1 MVDLSAVLVA
11 NGLGAALMVT
21 LLLSDREVPHN
32 VFLDDKI
39 FSAMCQL
46 TLCLCVIETAAF
58 WVDGKTFAGAI
69 ACSRILNVLLFV
81 ANSAFAFLWTVY
93 VDYKLFGQEARLRR
107 FGPLLALPAVVVL
120 VMSVLNLWMDVF
132 FTISAENIYTRT
144 TLMIL
149 PYIVTYGYLIYGAVM
164 VLRYQ
169 NKVGKYLFM
178 PVMVFLLPV
187 FVGSLLQMLF
197 YGIALTW
204 VSVAFGLT
212 ALYINLQNEVSLL
225 DPLTKLYN
233 RTYLNRYLNS
243 TMQRSGMERKT
254 AGIMLDI
261 NSFKEINDTYGHSE
275 GDTAL
280 QLVGQCL
287 MDTVSGANVAVR
299 YGGDEFIIILRVREE
314 REVEQMMERIRM
326 RMAQISGESA
336 RPYTIT
342 LSMGTALYDPAT
354 DNLDRFLGRMDQR
367 MYEAK
372 RSYYSGSNNR
382 RRRGEYR
389 EESAT

>member
-120 VMSVLNLWMDVF
+120 VMSVLNLWIDVF

-178 PVMVFLLPV
+178 PVIVFLLPV

-197 YGIALTW
+197 YGIALIW

-280 QLVGQCL
+280 QLVGKCL
-287 MDTVSGANVAVR
+287 MDTVSGSNVAVR
-299 YGGDEFIIILRVREE
+299 YGGDEFIIIIHVQDEWEIEE
-314 REVEQMMERIRM
+314 MLERIRL
-326 RMAQISGESA
+326 RMAQISGESG

-342 LSMGTALYDPAT
+342 LSMGAALYDPAT

-372 RSYYSGSNNR
+372 RSYYSGTKNR

>member
-1 MVDLSAVLVA
+1 
-11 NGLGAALMVT
+11 MVT

-69 ACSRILNVLLFV
+69 ACSRISNVLLFV
-81 ANSAFAFLWTVY
+81 ANSVFAFLWTVY

-178 PVMVFLLPV
+178 PVMVFLLPI

-197 YGIALTW
+197 YGIALIW

-243 TMQRSGMERKT
+243 TMQRSGTERKT

-280 QLVGQCL
+280 QLVGKCL

-372 RSYYSGSNNR
+372 RSYYSGSKNR

>member
-69 ACSRILNVLLFV
+69 ACSRISNVLLFV
-81 ANSAFAFLWTVY
+81 ANSVFAFLWTVY

-178 PVMVFLLPV
+178 PVMVFLLPI

-197 YGIALTW
+197 YGIALIW

-243 TMQRSGMERKT
+243 TMQRSGTERKT

-280 QLVGQCL
+280 QLVGKCL

-372 RSYYSGSNNR
+372 RSYYSGSKNR

>member
-1 MVDLSAVLVA
+1 MAV
-11 NGLGAALMVT
+11 
-21 LLLSDREVPHN
+21 
-32 VFLDDKI
+32 
-39 FSAMCQL
+39 
-46 TLCLCVIETAAF
+46 
-58 WVDGKTFAGAI
+58 
-69 ACSRILNVLLFV
+69 
-81 ANSAFAFLWTVY
+81 
-93 VDYKLFGQEARLRR
+93 
-107 FGPLLALPAVVVL
+107 PAVVVL
-120 VMSVLNLWMDVF
+120 VLSVLNLWIDVF
-132 FTISAENIYTRT
+132 FAISPENIYERT
-144 TLMIL
+144 TLLFL
-149 PYIVTYGYLIYGAVM
+149 PYLVTYGYLLYGAVM

-178 PVMVFLLPV
+178 PVMVFLLPI

-197 YGIALTW
+197 YGIALIW

-243 TMQRSGMERKT
+243 TMQRSGTERKA

-372 RSYYSGSNNR
+372 RSYYSGRNNR

>member
-11 NGLGAALMVT
+11 NGLGAALMLT
-21 LLLSDREVPHN
+21 LLLSNREVPHN

-39 FSAMCQL
+39 FTAMCQL
-46 TLCLCVIETAAF
+46 TMCLCLIETAAF
-58 WVDGKTFAGAI
+58 WLDGKIFAGAI
-69 ACSRILNVLLFV
+69 ICAKLLNVLLFV
-81 ANSAFAFLWTVY
+81 ADSVFAFLWTAY
-93 VDYKLFGQEARLRR
+93 VDYKLFGQEDRLRR
-107 FGPLLALPAVVVL
+107 FGPLMALPAAAIF
-120 VMSVLNLWMDVF
+120 VMSVFNLWTDVF
-132 FTISAENIYTRT
+132 FSISTENIYTRT
-144 TLMIL
+144 GLIIL
-149 PYIVTYGYLIYGAVM
+149 PYVVTYGYLICGAAM
-164 VLRYQ
+164 VLYYQ

-178 PVMVFLLPV
+178 PVMVFLVPI
-187 FVGSLLQMLF
+187 FIGSLLQMMF
-197 YGIALTW
+197 YGIALIW

-212 ALYINLQNEVSLL
+212 ALYINLQNELSLL

-233 RTYLNRYLNS
+233 RTYLNRYLNYA
-243 TMQRSGMERKT
+243 MQHSGIERKT

-280 QLVGQCL
+280 RLVGRCL

-299 YGGDEFIIILRVREE
+299 YGGDEFIIIIHIREE
-314 REVEQMMERIRM
+314 WEVEEMADRIRL
-326 RMAQISGESA
+326 RMAQVSGESG

-342 LSMGTALYDPAT
+342 LSMGVALYDPAT

-372 RSYYSGSNNR
+372 RGYYSGSHNR
-382 RRRGEYR
+382 RRRGECR
-389 EESAT
+389 EEIAP

>member
-1 MVDLSAVLVA
+1 
-11 NGLGAALMVT
+11 MVT

-197 YGIALTW
+197 YGIALIW

-280 QLVGQCL
+280 RLVGKCL
-287 MDTVSGANVAVR
+287 MDTVSGSNVAVR
-299 YGGDEFIIILRVREE
+299 YGGDEFIIIIHVQDEWEIEE
-314 REVEQMMERIRM
+314 MLERIRL
-326 RMAQISGESA
+326 RMAQISGESG

-342 LSMGTALYDPAT
+342 LSMGAALYDPTT

-372 RSYYSGSNNR
+372 RSYYSGTKNR